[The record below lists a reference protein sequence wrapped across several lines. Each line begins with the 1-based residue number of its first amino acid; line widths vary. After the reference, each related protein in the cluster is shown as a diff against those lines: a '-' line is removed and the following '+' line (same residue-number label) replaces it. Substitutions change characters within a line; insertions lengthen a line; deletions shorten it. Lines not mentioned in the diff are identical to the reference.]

1 MKARDSRIS
10 ITKATILTALLLLL
24 AVVAVACVPAQAPA
38 QPEQAPAAEE
48 TAAPAAAEEAAP
60 TMLYVGWGQQSDNLD
75 PQTARGNRNWWVLA
89 ELYDTLTVLPGQS
102 LKAEPYLAESWE
114 VSEDG
119 TEYTFKLREG
129 VKFSTGREM
138 TAKDVKFSMDRLQA
152 IGVGP
157 LYMTRGVY
165 ESTEVVDD
173 YTVKF
178 TLQHPFAAWPEIISQ
193 PAVLGIADSEAVLE
207 HCGEPVEDERCEWLS
222 NNSVGA
228 GAYILEEFV
237 PQERTVLVKNPNYW
251 QGWEGEHLDRIV
263 WESIPEEA
271 TRILRLEEGD
281 LDIAAVGPAN
291 LPGLEKRIE
300 EENLPIR
307 ITKTNDEGEPLLSLS
322 KLWISMNN
330 QLLPTSDYNVRR
342 ALVHSFN
349 YDLYIER
356 VLQGYGIRLEGLV
369 PKGVICH
376 VEDYPSYEYDLEKAR
391 EFLDMASPEAK
402 AELEKGLRLP
412 YRPDGVIQQEGAL
425 MWQADLEE
433 LGIDL
438 ILEEV
443 DAATLAD
450 LQTSAPGVPLVEAR
464 WFADYPDPDNFI
476 NAAWTEYWPPQGY
489 GSSFA
494 GDEHTD
500 ELIARGRVETDPEKR
515 CEIYRELELYFHDQA
530 SIINLAQI
538 SGVINEWNAQTTL
551 AQGFEY
557 NPMIHP
563 VYYNMGKEE

>member
-1 MKARDSRIS
+1 MLAR
-10 ITKATILTALLLLL
+10 
-24 AVVAVACVPAQAPA
+24 
-38 QPEQAPAAEE
+38 
-48 TAAPAAAEEAAP
+48 
-60 TMLYVGWGQQSDNLD
+60 
-75 PQTARGNRNWWVLA
+75 
-89 ELYDTLTVLPGQS
+89 
-102 LKAEPYLAESWE
+102 
-114 VSEDG
+114 
-119 TEYTFKLREG
+119 
-129 VKFSTGREM
+129 
-138 TAKDVKFSMDRLQA
+138 
-152 IGVGP
+152 
-157 LYMTRGVY
+157 
-165 ESTEVVDD
+165 
-173 YTVKF
+173 
-178 TLQHPFAAWPEIISQ
+178 
-193 PAVLGIADSEAVLE
+193 
-207 HCGEPVEDERCEWLS
+207 
-222 NNSVGA
+222 
-228 GAYILEEFV
+228 
-237 PQERTVLVKNPNYW
+237 NPNYW
-251 QGWEGEHLDRIV
+251 QGWEGDHLDRIV

-281 LDIAAVGPAN
+281 LDIAAVGAAN

-356 VLQGYGIRLEGLV
+356 VLQGHGIRLEGLI

-376 VEDYPSYEYDLEKAR
+376 VEDYPSYEYDLDMAQ
-391 EFLDMASPEAK
+391 EFLDQASPEAK
-402 AELEKGLRLP
+402 AELENGLRLP

-425 MWQADLEE
+425 MWQADLEKI
-433 LGIDL
+433 GIDL

-443 DAATLAD
+443 DAATLSD
-450 LQTSAPGVPLVEAR
+450 LQTSAPGVPLIEAR

-500 ELIARGRVETDPEKR
+500 ELIAAGRVETDPEKR

-530 SIINLAQI
+530 AIINLAQI
-538 SGVINEWNAQTTL
+538 GGAINEWNAQRTSVE
-551 AQGFEY
+551 GFEY

-563 VYYNMGKEE
+563 IYYNMWKEE